1 MHEFVE
7 QLNGLRVWAGN
18 PSLRTLAK
26 LAGPLLH
33 PPRTLSH
40 TTLADAFQPGRRRL
54 DLDLVLAVVRALGAD
69 EVEVDLWRQAW
80 FRVHTAAKSS
90 GSVAVLRQLP
100 RDLPTFTGRAAALQ
114 ALLDAV
120 VADDDPH
127 SPRTVVVS
135 AIEGMAGVGKTRLAV
150 RAAHELVRSG
160 RFADVQLYADL
171 RGFDPQLPP
180 VDPADVLERFLLA
193 VGVPGQKIPATMPER
208 AAMLRDQLLD
218 RETLILLDNAANEE
232 QVRELIPA
240 GRCCLVIVTSRR
252 TLAGLDG
259 ASVHRLD
266 VFTRTEAVEL
276 LARIAGAERIKAEPE
291 AADRLITVCGAL
303 PLALAVAASRL
314 HARPAWTIV
323 DLASRLEDDAL
334 NALNIGSRSVR
345 PVFDLSYDELP
356 PELRDL
362 FGLLGCLFTHTIA
375 VPVAAS
381 AAGLSPAETEDLL
394 EQLVDE
400 NLVHSLGPQR
410 YVMHDLLRAYAAER
424 GERDV
429 PEKRRNAAAARIAVW
444 YICSAQSA
452 YEVISTHSVQSPI
465 QSDAFEAVAEPMH
478 FDRHATAMAWLTAER
493 SGIVH
498 AVMRAE
504 AAGAHRE
511 AEALAWVGSYLLAD
525 YSYWDEYTA
534 LHEARIRM
542 ARLDGNEETE
552 AEAQNCVSRGYLELE
567 RFTEALEAAEHA
579 AAYYQRVG
587 WLRMQ
592 AASVES
598 IALTHML
605 QGDHQRALPVM
616 KRALELRRADDGFPW
631 GLAATLNNQAELYV
645 KLGQADN
652 AIALFEEAL
661 AIARAGDMFLATA
674 TLTESY
680 GSSLIE
686 LRRYESAIETL
697 RDAAG
702 RYATLGDASSEART
716 TRMLA
721 QAYEATGDTAHAS
734 ACRERAGHL
743 LDAAQLTTDN

>member
-1 MHEFVE
+1 M
-7 QLNGLRVWAGN
+7 
-18 PSLRTLAK
+18 RTLAK
-26 LAGPLLH
+26 LTGPLLH
-33 PPRTLSH
+33 PPRPLSH
-40 TTLADAFQPGRRRL
+40 TTLSDTFQPGRRRL
-54 DLDLVLAVVRALGAD
+54 DLDLVLAVVRALGVR

-80 FRVHTAAKSS
+80 FRVHVAAKSG

-120 VADDDPH
+120 GADDDPEGG
-127 SPRTVVVS
+127 PRTVVVS

-171 RGFDPQLPP
+171 RGFDPELPP

-193 VGVPGQKIPATMPER
+193 VGVPGQQIPATVPER

-218 RETLILLDNAANEE
+218 RETLVLLDNAANEE

-240 GRCCLVIVTSRR
+240 GRSCLVIVTSRR

-276 LARIAGAERIKAEPE
+276 LARIAGAERIEAEPE
-291 AADRLITVCGAL
+291 AADRLVTVCGAL

-314 HARPAWTIV
+314 RARPAWTIE
-323 DLASRLEDDAL
+323 DLATRLEQDAL

-362 FGLLGCLFTHTIA
+362 FGLLGYLFTHTIA
-375 VPVAAS
+375 VPVAA
-381 AAGLSPAETEDLL
+381 AAIGLSTAETEDLL

-400 NLVHSLGPQR
+400 NLVHSLGSQR
-410 YVMHDLLRAYAAER
+410 YAMHDLLRAYAAER
-424 GERDV
+424 GQRDV
-429 PEKRRNAAAARIAVW
+429 PERRRNTAAARLAVW
-444 YICSAQSA
+444 YMRSAQSA
-452 YEVISTHSVQSPI
+452 YEVISTHSIQSPVKV
-465 QSDAFEAVAEPMH
+465 DAFEAVAEPMR
-478 FDRHATAMAWLTAER
+478 FDRHATALAWLTAER

-498 AVMRAE
+498 AVMLAE

-525 YSYWDEYTA
+525 HFYWDEYTA
-534 LHEARIRM
+534 LHEARLRM
-542 ARLDGNEETE
+542 ARLAGNEETE
-552 AEAQNCVSRGYLELE
+552 AEAQNGVSRGYLELK
-567 RFTEALEAAEHA
+567 RFAEALEAAEHA

-605 QGDHQRALPVM
+605 QGDHQRALPMM

-652 AIALFEEAL
+652 AVELFEEA
-661 AIARAGDMFLATA
+661 ITIVRDGDMHLGMA

-680 GSSLIE
+680 GASLIE

-702 RYATLGDASSEART
+702 RYATLGDSSSEART
-716 TRMLA
+716 TNLLA
-721 QAYEATGDTAHAS
+721 DAYEASGDAGQAT
-734 ACRERAGHL
+734 ACRERAARL
-743 LDAAQLTTDN
+743 LAGD